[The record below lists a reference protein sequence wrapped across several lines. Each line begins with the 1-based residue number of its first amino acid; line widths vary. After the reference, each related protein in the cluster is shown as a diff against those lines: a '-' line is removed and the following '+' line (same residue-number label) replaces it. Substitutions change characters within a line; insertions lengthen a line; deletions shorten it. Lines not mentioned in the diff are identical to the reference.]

1 MSAVLINVLGAMSAT
16 VDGVESPLGGPRQ
29 RAVLASLIL
38 ARPRAVSAARIV
50 EDVWDGEAT
59 PSPTTLHA
67 YVAELRRA
75 LEPGRAARAAARV
88 LVTEGTGYALRLPPD
103 AVDAD
108 RFARLTAEGAE
119 LLRRGDAEAAHR
131 TLTEAL
137 ALWRGP
143 AFADLDDHDFV
154 ATAVR
159 RLERLRDTA
168 TIDLLE
174 AGLALGRHGELVP
187 ELTAL
192 TEQQPLAERAW
203 QLLALAL
210 YRGGRQAD
218 ALDAIRQAADLLG
231 DLGLDTGAA
240 LRELEVAILRQDPTL
255 DLPVSTPETLTHNLP
270 CSLTDLVGRRDE
282 LGTLADQLERARLV
296 TVTGAGG
303 IGKTRLALHAA
314 AQRAIQDGPWLVE
327 LAGLAQP
334 ELVVA
339 EIATT
344 LKVAGAADATRLAA
358 VLGARRTLLV
368 LDNCEHLVDAVRDV
382 VATLLRRCPNLR
394 VLTTSRESLGLAGE
408 VVVELGPMAADGEAA
423 ELFLSRAQA
432 LLPGWVP
439 APADLARIGE
449 ICRELDGVPLAI
461 ELAAAQCRVLSL
473 DQIAG
478 SLGDRSDLTDDER
491 PARHRDLAGAISWS
505 FELLPV
511 PERLLFGRLSV
522 FAGGFDLDAAAAVA
536 GRRPAAL
543 LPEVSALVRKSLL
556 ATEPGTAP
564 RRYRL
569 LTPVR
574 TFAGRTVPEPD
585 ARALRRRHRGWVLD
599 WAESAASALRGPQ
612 AHLLLARIGT
622 DQPETRAALSSALLD
637 GDGEYAL
644 RLGGALSWFWYRRGH
659 IAEGLGWLRSALD
672 LAATAPPRVR
682 GQAWLGV
689 AGLTYLTGDPAA
701 ALRAA
706 IEAAELARAGRDR
719 IGEAHAVVYQA
730 HFHAMLGQVAEGVRR
745 AERGLGLAERTG
757 LPWLRAEAM
766 MILGMLRRLTGPPER
781 ARAELD
787 AAVHAARSCSHIWAA
802 GSAAWGAMKGAL
814 DAQDH
819 ERALRVA
826 VELLGPLDAAAD
838 VTSWLVLA
846 HTTAAALAQAG
857 RGEDA
862 AVLLGA
868 VGAHGARTG
877 FAPAAM
883 DPIDGPREE
892 AAVRAALP
900 AADLDRCLAVGAG
913 LSRAEVSALIL
924 RGSPAAS
931 LVSAR

>member
-1 MSAVLINVLGAMSAT
+1 MSAVRINVLGAMTAT
-16 VDGVESPLGGPRQ
+16 VDGAETPLGGPRQ
-29 RAVLASLIL
+29 RAVLASLVL

-67 YVAELRRA
+67 YVAELRRV

-108 RFARLTAEGAE
+108 LFARLTAEGAE
-119 LLRRGDAEAAHR
+119 LLRRGDAESAHR
-131 TLTEAL
+131 TLTGAL

-154 ATAVR
+154 AAAVR

-168 TIDLLE
+168 TLDLLA

-203 QLLALAL
+203 HLLALAL

-218 ALDAIRQAADLLG
+218 ALAAIRQAADLLG
-231 DLGLDTGAA
+231 ELGLDTGAA
-240 LRELEVAILRQDPTL
+240 LRDLEVAILRQDPAL
-255 DLPVSTPETLTHNLP
+255 DLPTTESEVPTHNLP
-270 CSLTDLVGRRDE
+270 CVLTDLVGRRDE
-282 LGTLADQLERARLV
+282 LGTLTDQLERARLV
-296 TVTGAGG
+296 TVTGTGG

-314 AQRAIQDGPWLVE
+314 AQRADADGPWLVE

-339 EIATT
+339 EIATA
-344 LKVAGAADATRLAA
+344 LGVAGAADATRLAA
-358 VLGARRTLLV
+358 VLGTRRTLLV
-368 LDNCEHLVDAVRDV
+368 LDNCEHLVDAVRDT

-394 VLTTSRESLGLAGE
+394 VLTTSRESLGLTGE
-408 VVVELGPMAADGEAA
+408 VVVELGPMRGEAA
-423 ELFLSRAQA
+423 ELFLSRARA
-432 LLPGWVP
+432 LLPGWAP
-439 APADLARIGE
+439 TPADLARIGE
-449 ICRELDGVPLAI
+449 ICRELDGVPLAV

-478 SLGDRSDLTDDER
+478 SLGERGADADGQR
-491 PARHRDLAGAISWS
+491 PARHRDLAEAISWS
-505 FELLPV
+505 FDLLPV
-511 PERLLFGRLSV
+511 PEQLLFGRLSV

-536 GRRPAAL
+536 GLRPAAL

-574 TFAGRTVPEPD
+574 AFAGRTVAEAE

-599 WAESAASALRGPQ
+599 WAESAASTLRGPQ
-612 AHLLLARIGT
+612 SHLVLARIGT

-644 RLGGALSWFWYRRGH
+644 RLAAALSWFWYRRGH

-689 AGLTYLTGDPAA
+689 AGLTYLTGDPAE

-706 IEAAELARAGRDR
+706 NEAADLARAGRDR

-730 HFHAMLGQVAEGVRR
+730 HFHAMLGQLAEAVRL
-745 AERGLGLAERTG
+745 AERGRALAERTG

-766 MILGMLRRLTGPPER
+766 MILGMLRRLTGPPGR

-787 AAVHAARSCSHIWAA
+787 AAVRAGRSCGHVWAA

-814 DAQDH
+814 DAGDPDA
-819 ERALRVA
+819 ALRVA
-826 VELLGPLDAAAD
+826 AELLGPLDAAAD

-857 RGEDA
+857 RAEDA

-883 DPIDGPREE
+883 DPIDGPGEE

-900 AADLDRCLAVGAG
+900 AAELDRCLAVGAG

-924 RGSPAAS
+924 RGSPAGN
-931 LVSAR
+931 LVLSSS